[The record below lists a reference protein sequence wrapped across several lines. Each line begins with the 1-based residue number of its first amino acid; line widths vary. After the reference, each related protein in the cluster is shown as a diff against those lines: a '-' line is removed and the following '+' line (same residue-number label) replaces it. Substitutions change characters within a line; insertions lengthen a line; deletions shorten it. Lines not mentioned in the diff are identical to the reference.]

1 VGIQLA
7 TVPPTFKLAGA
18 PFGKEK
24 VGLVFEWIFAAHQI
38 GAAVAVYGAG
48 LTRTLLLTSTPDL
61 YAAGGAC
68 MVAAIIMTIRH
79 PAPAGGTAAV
89 AYIDTSRA

>member
-38 GAAVAVYGAG
+38 GAAVAGWRYGSRG
-48 LTRTLLLTSTPDL
+48 L
-61 YAAGGAC
+61 Y
-68 MVAAIIMTIRH
+68 
-79 PAPAGGTAAV
+79 
-89 AYIDTSRA
+89 